1 MPAPDRPTQPLS
13 AVPAQPTT
21 SRNSQRGEESGK
33 LQTLPLALLITGL
46 GVTGL
51 VAAQMRTLGVEKHVR
66 IERNLLE
73 DVSNAI
79 NTKMAVNVAL
89 LSSVSGLFQSSR
101 EVDRQEFATFYAAI
115 ASENATLQGIQ
126 GVGFARWLSTNQ
138 LPAFERQIRAD
149 GFPNFRVRPPGIR
162 PHYGA
167 IEYLEPFDWR
177 NRRAFGF
184 DMYAEPTRRAAMER
198 AARTGN
204 VSLSGRVT
212 LVQETEADVQPG
224 VLVYL
229 PVYRPNPNQ
238 PNGENRLSQ
247 LEGWAYSPIR
257 TRDFVQSAL
266 SAVNNPDLNGS
277 RVVVYDG
284 TTRSAETLLFDSRPR
299 SQIRGGSMNL
309 SHATYVELELA
320 GRPWTV
326 GLELAPHL
334 IGPNGIS
341 EQFWVALSTGVAL
354 SSLLAM
360 ASRLLVDNH
369 LATRRA
375 LRTSQE
381 AIEERALAS
390 TVFEASSLA
399 IVVTNPDGYILT
411 ANNAFTQL
419 SGYRVSEIVGQRT
432 NLLKSGRH
440 EQGFYKSL
448 WDTLLSKGFWEG
460 DLWNKVRSGDVRRH
474 HLAISSVRDEQLRT
488 RYYVGMLEDITDR
501 HAAEEAVR
509 YQALHDTL
517 TGLANR
523 SLLMEQLEREV
534 ALSTRHGSSFAVI
547 YIDLDGFKPVND
559 RLGHAAGDA
568 LLTQVAERLRS
579 CTRESDITC
588 RQGGDEFV
596 VLVPQ
601 AGPIPEL
608 ETLGAKLL
616 AQLQMPFTLENNS
629 VQINTVQI
637 NASIGIARFPD
648 HGTDADA
655 LLQAADAAMY
665 RAKSAGGGKVRSGLA
680 ARA

>member
-1 MPAPDRPTQPLS
+1 MPAPGPQTRPLTPVQ
-13 AVPAQPTT
+13 APAQAGSAAEPKR
-21 SRNSQRGEESGK
+21 SDRRIRV
-33 LQTLPLALLITGL
+33 LPLAVLISGLAITGL
-46 GVTGL
+46 ATAQVRRFGL
-51 VAAQMRTLGVEKHVR
+51 EEHLR
-66 IERNLLE
+66 IERNLLD
-73 DVSNAI
+73 DVSDAVT
-79 NTKMAVNVAL
+79 TKMAVNVAL
-89 LSSVSGLFQSSR
+89 LSSVTGLFRASR
-101 EVDRQEFATFYAAI
+101 EVDREEFADFYAAI
-115 ASENATLQGIQ
+115 AAESTSVQGIQ
-126 GVGFARWLSTNQ
+126 GVGFTRWLSAAQ
-138 LPAFERQIRAD
+138 LPAFETRIRAE
-149 GFPNFRVRPPGIR
+149 GFRDFRVTPPGPR
-162 PHYGA
+162 PNYSA
-167 IEYLEPFDWR
+167 IEFLEPFDWR

-184 DMYAEPTRRAAMER
+184 DMYSEPTRRAAMER
-198 AARTGN
+198 AALTGLA
-204 VSLSGRVT
+204 SLSGRVK
-212 LVQETEADVQPG
+212 LVQETESDVQPG
-224 VLVYL
+224 VILYL
-229 PVYRPNPNQ
+229 PVYAGN
-238 PNGENRLSQ
+238 LSQ
-247 LEGWAYSPIR
+247 LNADTRKAKLQGWAYSPLR
-257 TRDFVQSAL
+257 TRDLIQSAL
-266 SAVNNPDLNGS
+266 ATVNNADLSGS

-284 TTRSAETLLFDSRPR
+284 PQQKAETLLFDSQPR
-299 SQIRGGSMNL
+299 SKSREAIQPLR
-309 SHATYVELELA
+309 HASFRELELA
-320 GRPWTV
+320 GQTWTV

-341 EQFWVALSTGVAL
+341 QEFWVVLVSGVAL
-354 SSLLAM
+354 SSLLSM

-369 LATRRA
+369 LMTRRA
-375 LRTSQE
+375 LKASEE
-381 AIEERALAS
+381 AMEERALAS

-419 SGYRVSEIVGQRT
+419 SGYRVNEIVGQRT

-440 EQGFYKSL
+440 EQGFYKTM

-460 DLWNKVRSGDVRRH
+460 DLMNKVRSGEVRRH

-501 HAAEEAVR
+501 FAAEEAVR

-534 ALSTRHGSSFAVI
+534 ALCRRHGGSFAVL

-568 LLTQVAERLRS
+568 LLTQVADRLRS

-588 RQGGDEFV
+588 RQGGDEFT

-601 AGPIPEL
+601 AGPLPEL

-616 AQLQMPFTLENNS
+616 AQLQLPFTLES
-629 VQINTVQI
+629 TTVQI
-637 NASIGIARFPD
+637 SASIGVAVFPD

-665 RAKSAGGGKVRSGLA
+665 RAKSAGGGKVRA
-680 ARA
+680 ALTVQV